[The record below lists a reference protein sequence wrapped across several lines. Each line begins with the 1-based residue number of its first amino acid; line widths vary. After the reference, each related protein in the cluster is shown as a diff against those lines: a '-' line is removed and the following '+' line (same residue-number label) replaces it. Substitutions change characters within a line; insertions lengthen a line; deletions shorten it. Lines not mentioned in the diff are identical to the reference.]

1 MSTST
6 APEEDIEK
14 VYGAIEDQLAAVLS
28 KELVVSRA
36 DNGSSIYENIR
47 SLWT

>member
-14 VYGAIEDQLAAVLS
+14 VYGAIEDQAAVLL
-28 KELVVSRA
+28 KEVVSRA